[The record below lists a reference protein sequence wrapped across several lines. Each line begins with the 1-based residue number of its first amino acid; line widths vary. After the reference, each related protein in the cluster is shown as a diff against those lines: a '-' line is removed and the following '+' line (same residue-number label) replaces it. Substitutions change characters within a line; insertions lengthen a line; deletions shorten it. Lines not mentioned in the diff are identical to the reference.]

1 MTIVV
6 FLIDSSASMA
16 QKTYQGTSMLDVAR
30 SIVELVLKQRMRDAS
45 ARGDRYMLMSFE
57 EFPMNVKAGWRESQS
72 IFQEQLKMLKPHGL
86 TSFGTALGSA
96 LRFVNV
102 NRLQTGIDNFGA
114 GRYPFYIEPVV
125 IISITDGNCLTCPQF
140 GTVNEIKVAK
150 PTAIGNELIEEP
162 FRWDQR
168 LYSIVLRLGGN
179 TPIGKVSP
187 GMNIP
192 SDNSPI
198 DAMCVATGG
207 RSYCISSH
215 KMLAMCVESVVQK
228 LQQQGIVLRFEKYG
242 PDPMLNSDRT
252 NGIVENGS
260 SKKNGELAYISGKSF
275 NLENWHNVTCTVYS
289 RASRSYPGHWPIPEA
304 FWPDRSMI
312 SLPPRKAHPVISF
325 RCESCEP
332 LVCQDFPFD
341 KYELEPSPLTRFILE
356 RKQPGVCWQVFVHNS
371 SVLGSSPAPFGYL
384 KAATNLSSVNLFI
397 MPYNYPLLLP
407 LIEEMK
413 MDPKARNSH
422 SWRLRLEKYL
432 ATVPS
437 YYVQPLKKAFARLNI
452 SHPMLEPDQMQQ
464 YSYNILSYIAKVKHM
479 AREEFE
485 SLCSTVAA
493 SLQISVPLVSLI
505 NVQKRARLRDN
516 RSMKRISG
524 CSDMDNFHG
533 FQIQVDIPKI
543 LIAPSLQFRNPFE
556 IRRSK
561 LFEQVR
567 KMRIN
572 LMQQLNIRQI
582 PVFEGGRPG
591 TSIKLQHAEDLH
603 NLPISQM
610 GNYQEYIKSLEAV
623 GRGPLREVEPQAIR
637 VHAFGNPF
645 KIDKKTMTV
654 DEVGE
659 GNLLGTSPKAET
671 SKKRL
676 SSTGSSASSTDNS
689 RPPRRKAGP
698 LAPDSLR
705 RRRRSTSSCSSTVS
719 SLSDLKLASL
729 CSDLSS
735 EDTQAVIDSG
745 CGPST
750 SGLNGNV
757 EHRLNGDV
765 HEKSLKRISPVRS
778 QFSPVEKKSR
788 LEGASR
794 LEESALKEKKLLL
807 GKFVRKLIDA
817 EKVMSMQN
825 REIKDLCI
833 VDRRICLRYALR
845 EARRFRR
852 KALIDLITKQLN
864 QMLPDASISEDL

>member
-1 MTIVV
+1 MTLSCAV
-6 FLIDSSASMA
+6 
-16 QKTYQGTSMLDVAR
+16 
-30 SIVELVLKQRMRDAS
+30 AS
-45 ARGDRYMLMSFE
+45 APSLNCS
-57 EFPMNVKAGWRESQS
+57 VKWPRTLFSSLWYQVLAGWRESQS
-72 IFQEQLKMLKPHGL
+72 VFQEQLKLLRPHGL

-168 LYSIVLRLGGN
+168 LYSIVLRLGGSM
-179 TPIGKVSP
+179 PLGKTSP

-198 DAMCVATGG
+198 DAMCIATGG
-207 RSYCISSH
+207 RSYCVSSH

-242 PDPMLNSDRT
+242 PDPLLNPDRT
-252 NGIVENGS
+252 NGIIENGN
-260 SKKNGELAYISGKSF
+260 SKKNGELSSIGGKSV
-275 NLENWHNVTCTVYS
+275 NSDNWRIVTCTVYS

-384 KAATNLSSVNLFI
+384 KAATNLSCVNLFI

-407 LIEEMK
+407 LIEEIK
-413 MDPKARNSH
+413 MDSKAKNSH

-437 YYVQPLKKAFARLNI
+437 YYVQPLKKAFTRLNI

-485 SLCSTVAA
+485 SLCSTVAS
-493 SLQISVPLVSLI
+493 SLQISVPPLSVVG
-505 NVQKRARLRDN
+505 VQKRARLRDS
-516 RSMKRISG
+516 RSVKKISG
-524 CSDMDNFHG
+524 YNDVDNFHG
-533 FQIQVDIPKI
+533 FQVQVDIPKI

-556 IRRSK
+556 IKRSR
-561 LFEQVR
+561 LFEQVQ

-572 LMQQLNIRQI
+572 LMQQLTMGQI

-645 KIDKKTMTV
+645 KIDKKTMAV

-659 GNLLGTSPKAET
+659 GNLLGTSPKVET

-676 SSTGSSASSTDNS
+676 SSTNSSASSTDSS

-698 LAPDSLR
+698 LAPDSLSRWR
-705 RRRRSTSSCSSTVS
+705 RRRRRNTSSCSSTA
-719 SLSDLKLASL
+719 SLSDLEVISL
-729 CSDLSS
+729 SSDLSA
-735 EDTQAVIDSG
+735 ENTQTVSASG
-745 CGPST
+745 SSCEPST

-765 HEKSLKRISPVRS
+765 HEKSVKRVSPIRS
-778 QFSPVEKKSR
+778 QFSLLEKKPR
-788 LEGASR
+788 LEGTSPR
-794 LEESALKEKKLLL
+794 LEESALREKKLLM
-807 GKFVRKLIDA
+807 GKFVRKLVNA
-817 EKVMSMQN
+817 EKVLSMQST
-825 REIKDLCI
+825 EIEDLCI

-852 KALIDLITKQLN
+852 KTLIDLITKQLN
-864 QMLPDASISEDL
+864 QMLPDASNSDDL